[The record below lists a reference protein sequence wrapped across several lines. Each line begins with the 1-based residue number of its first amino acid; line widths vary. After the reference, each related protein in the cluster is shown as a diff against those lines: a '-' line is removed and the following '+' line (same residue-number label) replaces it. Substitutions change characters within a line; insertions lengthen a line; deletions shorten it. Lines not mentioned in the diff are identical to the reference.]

1 MNEKF
6 DKGRRVRV
14 NVSITAKGL
23 VQPEVTVEL
32 LNTETVITVN
42 DPNDVANITESD
54 IIDTIFNTLQKIK
67 ERANKDGFK
76 VVWEV

>member
-76 VVWEV
+76 VVWET

>member
-1 MNEKF
+1 MNENF
-6 DKGRRVRV
+6 DKGRRIRV

-42 DPNDVANITESD
+42 DPNDVANITESNQVD
-54 IIDTIFNTLQKIK
+54 AIFNTLQKIK
-67 ERANKDGFK
+67 ERANKDGLK
-76 VVWEV
+76 MVYDD

>member
-1 MNEKF
+1 MNENF

-32 LNTETVITVN
+32 LNTEKVITVN

-54 IIDTIFNTLQKIK
+54 QVDAIFNTLQKIK
-67 ERANKDGFK
+67 ERANKDGLRM
-76 VVWEV
+76 VWEV

>member
-1 MNEKF
+1 MNENF

-32 LNTETVITVN
+32 LNTEKVITVN

-54 IIDTIFNTLQKIK
+54 QVDAIFNTLKKIQ
-67 ERANKDGFK
+67 ERANKDGLRM
-76 VVWEV
+76 VWEV

>member
-1 MNEKF
+1 MNENF

-32 LNTETVITVN
+32 LNTEKVITVN

-54 IIDTIFNTLQKIK
+54 QVDAIFNTLQKIK
-67 ERANKDGFK
+67 KRANKDGLRM
-76 VVWEV
+76 VWEV